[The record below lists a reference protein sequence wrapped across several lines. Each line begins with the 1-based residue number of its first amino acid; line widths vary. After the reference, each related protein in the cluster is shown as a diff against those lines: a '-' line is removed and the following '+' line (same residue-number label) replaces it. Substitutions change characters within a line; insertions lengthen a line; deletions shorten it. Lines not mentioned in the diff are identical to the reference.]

1 MITKKI
7 NDISMSLIKA
17 NPDQPRKFFE
27 EEDLLEL
34 KDSIE
39 EYGVL
44 QPIILKKNKD
54 GTYNIIAGERRYRA
68 AGLAGLDKIPAI
80 IKNADDKDAAFI
92 ALVENIQ
99 RENLSYIEEAY
110 AYKNLIEEYNLS
122 QGEIAQ
128 RVGKTQ
134 STISNKIRV
143 LSLPPDIQ
151 KMLVENRLTER
162 HARALLK
169 IQDIE
174 LQRRIL
180 KRIITY
186 NLNVRQSERLV
197 EEVLKKRE
205 AVGNKRNRKSC
216 MNYKIYIN
224 SIKKLFTQI
233 SEIEKDAQLLQEEKE
248 DFVEVKILIPKKEKN
263 ILQKTGSI

>member
-1 MITKKI
+1 MITRKVSDVSI
-7 NDISMSLIKA
+7 SLIKA
-17 NPDQPRKFFE
+17 NPGQPRKIFE

-34 KDSIE
+34 KNSIQ

-44 QPIILKKNKD
+44 QPIILKKNRD
-54 GTYNIIAGERRYRA
+54 GTYGIIAGERSFRA
-68 AGLAGLDKIPAI
+68 ASLAGLEKIPAV
-80 IKNADDKDAAFI
+80 IKNADEKDAAFI

-110 AYKNLIEEYNLS
+110 AYRNLIDEYNLS

-134 STISNKIRV
+134 STISNKIRI
-143 LSLPPDIQ
+143 LSLPADIQ
-151 KMLVENRLTER
+151 KALLENKLTER

-169 IQDIE
+169 IQDAE
-174 LQRRIL
+174 LQRQVL

-197 EEVLKKRE
+197 DEALKKRE
-205 AVGNKRNRKSC
+205 AGRNKRNRKSC
-216 MNYKIYIN
+216 MNYKIYVN
-224 SIKKLFTQI
+224 SIRKLFTQI
-233 SEIEKDAQLLQEEKE
+233 SEIEKDAQLMQEEKD
-248 DFVEVKILIPKKEKN
+248 DFVEVKILIPKKEKHA
-263 ILQKTGSI
+263 LQRVGS

>member
-1 MITKKI
+1 MITRKVSDVSI
-7 NDISMSLIKA
+7 SLIKA
-17 NPDQPRKFFE
+17 NPGQPRKIFE

-34 KDSIE
+34 KNSIQ

-44 QPIILKKNKD
+44 QPIILKKNRD
-54 GTYNIIAGERRYRA
+54 GTYGIIAGERRFRA
-68 AGLAGLDKIPAI
+68 ASLAGLEKIPAV
-80 IKNADDKDAAFI
+80 IKNADEKDAAFI

-110 AYKNLIEEYNLS
+110 AYRNLIDEYNLS

-134 STISNKIRV
+134 STISNKIRI
-143 LSLPPDIQ
+143 LSLPADIQ
-151 KMLVENRLTER
+151 KALLENKLTER

-169 IQDIE
+169 IQDAE
-174 LQRRIL
+174 LQRQVL

-197 EEVLKKRE
+197 DEALKKRD
-205 AVGNKRNRKSC
+205 AGRNKRNRKSC
-216 MNYKIYIN
+216 MNYKIYVN
-224 SIKKLFTQI
+224 SIRKLFTQI
-233 SEIEKDAQLLQEEKE
+233 SEIEKDAQLMQEEKD
-248 DFVEVKILIPKKEKN
+248 DFVEVKILIPKKEKHA
-263 ILQKTGSI
+263 LQRVGS